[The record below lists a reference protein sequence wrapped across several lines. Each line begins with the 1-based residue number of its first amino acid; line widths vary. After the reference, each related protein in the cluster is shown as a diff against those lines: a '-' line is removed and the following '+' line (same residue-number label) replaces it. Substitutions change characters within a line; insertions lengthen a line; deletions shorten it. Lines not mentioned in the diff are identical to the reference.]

1 MASIAKTVVATGASS
16 GLGFEVIKHLL
27 AQPQPYRFILGVRDV
42 PTTQAA
48 YNRVQYDKSQH
59 TLTLLPLELSDLRTV
74 KTFAGQVL
82 ERLGGNGSEGIDY
95 LMLNAA
101 RSHAA
106 EGPGPNG
113 SKWCETYVVNHL
125 SQHYLVHLLRDKL
138 VASASRLVFVSSG
151 AVNMVK
157 DPSTL
162 STTLLANSGASPMT
176 VYPASKLAA
185 LYGAHWWRRELTGKC
200 TVVAVSPGLIPDTG
214 LSRGMPDAM
223 SKDNL
228 PPEVMKDAKSVEEG
242 AASILAAFTRTDF
255 PEDPDRIF
263 LTSWGDWWPA
273 ETIRASLDKGEWGRW
288 CRGREEIEREEGVV

>member
-1 MASIAKTVVATGASS
+1 MASIAKTIVATGASS

-27 AQPQPYRFILGVRDV
+27 AQPQPYKFILGVRDV

-82 ERLGGNGSEGIDY
+82 KKLGEGEGGGNAPSEGIDY

-106 EGPGPNG
+106 EGLGPNG

-138 VASASRLVFVSSG
+138 AASASRLVFVSSG

-162 STTLLANSGASPMT
+162 STILLANSGAAPMT

-223 SKDNL
+223 SKNNL
-228 PPEVMKDAKSVEEG
+228 PPEVMKDAKSVSEG
-242 AASILAAFTRTDF
+242 ECISRSMNTNSVTSSFGSPNRV
-255 PEDPDRIF
+255 F
-263 LTSWGDWWPA
+263 LVHSPSTTLPISTAQMKRRSPVH
-273 ETIRASLDKGEWGRW
+273 SP
-288 CRGREEIEREEGVV
+288 